1 MSAGWH
7 SHFLVVL
14 LLAGLGVDGANA
26 LTLPELQRML
36 KTGPAH
42 SFAFQES
49 RESPWLSAPKESRG
63 TMHSSQGLLEK
74 RVVYP
79 QQETWRLWSD
89 RMEWV
94 GPDGATNRQIS
105 FKDAPAVGAL
115 ANALRLV
122 VAGDLAEL
130 EADFRIEL
138 QGDERR
144 WTVRLQPRNPN
155 VGKRI
160 DHLELEGAGAAL
172 QVVVLVERQGER
184 TTTRI
189 QR

>member
-7 SHFLVVL
+7 SHFLVGL